1 MITCPKG
8 TICLT
13 HVNFLG
19 GYYNPSGL
27 YIVNRDSYKK
37 IHDEITDI
45 RNDIEE
51 TMKKLK
57 ISRKQNKQQNQQ
69 CYSGEGGHSIKSSYQ
84 PQIPSPP
91 LMQEP
96 PAMKRM
102 PINIETRQ

>member
-13 HVNFLG
+13 HVNFFG
-19 GYYNPSGL
+19 GAIIILLGL

-51 TMKKLK
+51 TREEVIEDKLENK
-57 ISRKQNKQQNQQ
+57 ISNKINNVQRK
-69 CYSGEGGHSIKSSYQ
+69 
-84 PQIPSPP
+84 
-91 LMQEP
+91 
-96 PAMKRM
+96 
-102 PINIETRQ
+102 